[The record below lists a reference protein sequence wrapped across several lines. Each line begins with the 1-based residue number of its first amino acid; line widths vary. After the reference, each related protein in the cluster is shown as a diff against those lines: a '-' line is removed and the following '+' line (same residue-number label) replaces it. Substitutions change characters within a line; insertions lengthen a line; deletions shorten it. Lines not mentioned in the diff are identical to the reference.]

1 MLRAHAQE
9 GSERSESLL
18 QTLGCLGRV
27 GRMGRRKFAFISI
40 CQMEMETHPVA
51 GSLRPSNKQHFQSRS
66 QGALLPE
73 NFIAVFQD
81 FHMKPFNTECLAKV
95 QQCFSAAGLPVQLAR
110 LPKVAHCVLG
120 KWV

>member
-1 MLRAHAQE
+1 MLGKGGEDEQE
-9 GSERSESLL
+9 KVCIHFYLPDGN
-18 QTLGCLGRV
+18 GD
-27 GRMGRRKFAFISI
+27 
-40 CQMEMETHPVA
+40 PVA